1 MEALLLN
8 LEIELF
14 MLMEP
19 AILPKNL
26 QGNVNYFSGN
36 LRGQYAASWS

>member
-14 MLMEP
+14 MLIES
-19 AILPKNL
+19 AILTKNS
-26 QGNVNYFSGN
+26 QGNVHYLSGN
-36 LRGQYAASWS
+36 LRGQYAASRS